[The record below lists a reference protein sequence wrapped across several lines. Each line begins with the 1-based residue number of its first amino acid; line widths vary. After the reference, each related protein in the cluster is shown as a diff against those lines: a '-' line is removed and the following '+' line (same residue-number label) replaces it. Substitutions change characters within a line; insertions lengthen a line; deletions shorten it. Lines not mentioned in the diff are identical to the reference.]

1 MIQFLIDTII
11 RALDLALIAV
21 ALSGVYS
28 LIKFPNVALV
38 QYAVVGAFVGMLLQQ
53 AGLPLVLALP
63 VSAIFVGLVAV
74 IFNMLL
80 FERLLTEGSAIA
92 LIGSLALSMILSAV
106 FLLAFGPAAYRF
118 DLAVAPAMRVL
129 GARITVHQLSTLAIT
144 VAALGGFAAILF
156 FTRLGREMRAT
167 ATNKVLASA
176 SGIDTRRVINA
187 TVFLSGVL
195 AALGGMTLAMRG
207 SVSIDLGTQMLLP
220 VFAAAILGGLGNA
233 LGAIAG
239 ALVISAAETFVT
251 NTNFGV
257 LTGADFLFLPAS
269 YAQTASFA
277 LLVGFLLLRPSGLFT
292 SEVSRV

>member
-1 MIQFLIDTII
+1 MIQFLIDTVI

-38 QYAVVGAFVGMLLQQ
+38 QYAVVGAFLGMLLQQ

-63 VSAIFVGLVAV
+63 VSALLVGGLAV
-74 IFNMLL
+74 VFNVLL

-106 FLLAFGPAAYRF
+106 FLLAFGPSAYRF
-118 DLAVAPAMRVL
+118 ELPVSPAMRLL
-129 GARITVHQLSTLAIT
+129 GARVTLHQISTLAIT

-156 FTRLGREMRAT
+156 LTRLGREMRAT
-167 ATNKVLASA
+167 ATNRVLASA

-257 LTGADFLFLPAS
+257 LNGEGFLFLPAS

>member
-1 MIQFLIDTII
+1 MFQFLIDTII

-38 QYAVVGAFVGMLLQQ
+38 QYSVTGAFVGMMLQQ
-53 AGLPLVLALP
+53 AGLPLTLALP
-63 VSAIFVGLVAV
+63 VSAVLVGLLAV
-74 IFNMLL
+74 VFNVLL
-80 FERLLTEGSAIA
+80 FERLLEEGSPIA

-106 FLLAFGPAAYRF
+106 FLLAFGPTAYRF
-118 DLAVAPAMRVL
+118 ELPVAPAMRVL
-129 GARITVHQLSTLAIT
+129 GARVTVHQLSTLAIT

-156 FTRLGREMRAT
+156 LTRLGREMRAT
-167 ATNKVLASA
+167 ATNAVLAAA

-233 LGAIAG
+233 LGAVAG

-251 NTNFGV
+251 NTNFGPLV
-257 LTGADFLFLPAS
+257 GSDFLFLPAS
-269 YAQTASFA
+269 YAQTVSFGI
-277 LLVGFLLLRPSGLFT
+277 LILFLLFRPSGLFT
-292 SEVSRV
+292 SEVNRV

>member
-1 MIQFLIDTII
+1 MIQFLFDTVI

-38 QYAVVGAFVGMLLQQ
+38 QYSVTGAFLGMLLQQ
-53 AGLPLVLALP
+53 AGLPLLVALP
-63 VSAIFVGLVAV
+63 LSAALVGLLAML
-74 IFNMLL
+74 FNVLL
-80 FERLLTEGSAIA
+80 FERLLEEGSAIA

-118 DLAVAPAMRVL
+118 DLPVAPAMRFM
-129 GARITVHQLSTLAIT
+129 GARVTVHQLSTLAIT
-144 VAALGGFAAILF
+144 LVALGGFAAILF

-167 ATNKVLASA
+167 ATNRVLAAA
-176 SGIDTRRVINA
+176 SGIGTRGVINA
-187 TVFLSGVL
+187 TVFISGVL

-251 NTNFGV
+251 NTNFGP
-257 LTGADFLFLPAS
+257 LFGQDFLFAPAS

-277 LLVGFLLLRPSGLFT
+277 LLVLFLLFRPAGLFT
-292 SEVSRV
+292 SEVNRV